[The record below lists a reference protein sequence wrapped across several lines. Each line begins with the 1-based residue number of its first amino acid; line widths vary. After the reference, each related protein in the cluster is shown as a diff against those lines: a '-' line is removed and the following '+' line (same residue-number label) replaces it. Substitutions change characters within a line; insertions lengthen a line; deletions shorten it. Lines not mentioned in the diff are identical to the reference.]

1 VGLLGNGG
9 PLSLLDPLTPA
20 ACRWC
25 DVDRVGPRHLCLSFP
40 SLTASQGFLALV
52 RCELARAT
60 ELHHVP

>member
-25 DVDRVGPRHLCLSFP
+25 GVDRVGPRHLCLSFP
-40 SLTASQGFLALV
+40 SLQPRQGFLGTGEV
-52 RCELARAT
+52 
-60 ELHHVP
+60 